1 MRPYVERVSWWQFG
15 ALGRPYSRLSTV
27 SGGVYT
33 PSIIGEVYMRT
44 TLDAGET
51 YDFGTR
57 DERPTYV
64 HYLKGSNIAN
74 NGPALTEALRAVDVM
89 ESTTIMSGTGDFG
102 FENEGDSFVH
112 IRSGATLRKQGN
124 NTVAVPRSP
133 IFNDGT
139 MLIEDGTLLL
149 EDGTQLTGSGDTR
162 VDSNGTLATSG
173 GIGGDDVMLM
183 QHSRSTGA
191 PFTCKTAL
199 Y

>member
-1 MRPYVERVSWWQFG
+1 
-15 ALGRPYSRLSTV
+15 
-27 SGGVYT
+27 
-33 PSIIGEVYMRT
+33 MRT

-112 IRSGATLRKQGN
+112 IRSGATLRKQGE
-124 NTVAVPRSP
+124 NTVTVPRSP
-133 IFNDGT
+133 ISNNGT

-149 EDGTQLTGSGDTR
+149 EDGTQRPDQATRGST
-162 VDSNGTLATSG
+162 ATARWQRPEES
-173 GIGGDDVMLM
+173 VVTMSRSCN
-183 QHSRSTGA
+183 HSRSTGA